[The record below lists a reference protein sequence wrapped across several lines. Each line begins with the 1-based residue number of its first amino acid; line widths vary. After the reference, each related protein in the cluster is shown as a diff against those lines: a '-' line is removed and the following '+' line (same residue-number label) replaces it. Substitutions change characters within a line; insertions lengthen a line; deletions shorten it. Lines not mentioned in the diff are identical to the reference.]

1 MSDVVRDALEEAD
14 LINSHADYRRY
25 LEADRIALGVHSR
38 WAWLHDEI
46 FQFQRLL
53 RKVEF
58 LTNCKKKSLRRR
70 LAVYRFRKLSIKLGF
85 SIPINVFGPGLAILH
100 YGTIVVNSGARIGS
114 NCRIHTGVNIGAQLG
129 RGEEVPR
136 IGNNC
141 YIAPGAK
148 LFGAIEI
155 GDNTAIGANAVVNR
169 SFPEGNVTLGGIPAR
184 VISEKSTGGLFV
196 HGDDRF

>member
-1 MSDVVRDALEEAD
+1 MIQS
-14 LINSHADYRRY
+14 SADYQMY

-58 LTNCKKKSLRRR
+58 LTNCRKNFLRRR
-70 LAVYRFRKLSIKLGF
+70 IAVYRFRRLSIRLGF

-100 YGTIVVNSGARIGS
+100 YGTIVVNSGTRVGS

-129 RGEEVPR
+129 SGGAAPK

-155 GDNTAIGANAVVNR
+155 GDNTAIGANAVVNK

-184 VISEKSTGGLFV
+184 VISNKSTAGLFI
-196 HGDDRF
+196 HGDSRF

>member
-1 MSDVVRDALEEAD
+1 MGVTVRPSGEHS
-14 LINSHADYRRY
+14 LIQSYADYQMY
-25 LEADRIALGVHSR
+25 LEADRIALGVNSR
-38 WAWLHDEI
+38 WALWHDEI
-46 FQFQRLL
+46 FRFQRQL

-58 LTNCKKKSLRRR
+58 LTNCRKSSLRRR
-70 LAVYRFRKLSIKLGF
+70 IAVYRFRRLSIKLGF

-129 RGEEVPR
+129 SGGAVPR
-136 IGNNC
+136 IGNNF

-155 GDNTAIGANAVVNR
+155 GDNTAIGANAVVNK
-169 SFPEGNVTLGGIPAR
+169 SFPGGHVTLGGIPAKI
-184 VISEKSTGGLFV
+184 ISEKSTEGLFI
-196 HGDDRF
+196 HGDKRY

>member
-1 MSDVVRDALEEAD
+1 MRQTTIPGEGS
-14 LINSHADYRRY
+14 LIQSYADYQMY
-25 LEADRIALGVHSR
+25 LEADRIALGVNSR
-38 WAWLHDEI
+38 WAQLYDEI
-46 FQFQRLL
+46 YQFQRLL

-58 LTNCKKKSLRRR
+58 LTNCRKSSLRRR
-70 LAVYRFRKLSIKLGF
+70 IVAFRFRRLSIRLGF

-129 RGEEVPR
+129 SGGKAPK

-148 LFGAIEI
+148 LFGDIHI
-155 GDNTAIGANAVVNR
+155 GDNTAIGANAVVNK
-169 SFPEGNVTLGGIPAR
+169 SFPEGNVTLGGIPAKI
-184 VISEKSTGGLFV
+184 ISEKSTEGLFV
-196 HGDDRF
+196 HGDKRF

>member
-1 MSDVVRDALEEAD
+1 MIKSY
-14 LINSHADYRRY
+14 ADYQRY
-25 LEADRIALGVHSR
+25 LEADRIALGVNSR
-38 WAWLHDEI
+38 WAWLFDEI

-58 LTNCKKKSLRRR
+58 LTNCEKNSFRRR

-129 RGEEVPR
+129 RGNEVPR
-136 IGNNC
+136 IGHNC

-148 LFGAIEI
+148 IFGAIEI
-155 GDNTAIGANAVVNR
+155 GDNTAVGANAVVNK
-169 SFPEGNVTLGGIPAR
+169 SFPEGNATIGGIPAK
-184 VISEKSTGGLFV
+184 VISKKSTKGLFV
-196 HGDDRF
+196 HGDVRF